1 MHPDMR
7 GEEHELPAQGAEPR
21 LEPEDLD
28 KGPKVRNIV
37 AHHLY
42 GDQLGG
48 SLAETPHEHAQL
60 VGQACYW
67 SVGESRSW
75 QPKATCHGATLFR
88 QSAAGTRGC
97 SGRVPCDHRRSA
109 CLPLLAPPHCT
120 TMRLGPVRGCT
131 ASLRPPA
138 HRLLRARLCAPA
150 SDGVAVS
157 QAQLGNSGKRKF
169 YTALVPDMRRALGLL
184 LRRGPRLCHGS
195 NGARSELFY

>member
-1 MHPDMR
+1 M
-7 GEEHELPAQGAEPR
+7 GEGGDEGGCYSRPATAPAAYGEHELPAQGAEPR
-21 LEPEDLD
+21 LEPGLQKDLD

-37 AHHLY
+37 THHLY

-67 SVGESRSW
+67 SVGESRSL

-120 TMRLGPVRGCT
+120 KLRLEPVRGCT
-131 ASLRPPA
+131 ASSRPPA
-138 HRLLRARLCAPA
+138 HRLLNGQPAHTRA
-150 SDGVAVS
+150 
-157 QAQLGNSGKRKF
+157 
-169 YTALVPDMRRALGLL
+169 GL
-184 LRRGPRLCHGS
+184 PT
-195 NGARSELFY
+195 RSRPN